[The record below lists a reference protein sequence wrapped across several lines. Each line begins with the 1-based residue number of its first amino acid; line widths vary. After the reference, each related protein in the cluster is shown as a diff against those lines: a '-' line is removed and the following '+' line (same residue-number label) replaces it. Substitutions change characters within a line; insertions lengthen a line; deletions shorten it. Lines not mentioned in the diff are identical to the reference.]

1 MHDNHFH
8 KTTIRNKQQHQISF
22 TNDVS
27 FTISGS
33 ISSFTSSS
41 VCSVSNF
48 LLRLSKLYLSICH
61 SIIPTEPIEY
71 QKEPAIVTTHP
82 TALIMLSGCLKM
94 ITEMIITQTCFTF
107 PAILI
112 TRGEV
117 DFVASKLE
125 TFRANAMKP
134 LNTNNKYIQKGF
146 LYINCYKHN
155 NPFKNDVQ
163 KAVSY
168 KVETG
173 INSNAP
179 KLLFQNVQ
187 WR

>member
-1 MHDNHFH
+1 M
-8 KTTIRNKQQHQISF
+8 TTISTKQPF
-22 TNDVS
+22 VTNN
-27 FTISGS
+27 S
-33 ISSFTSSS
+33 IRSPSLMMYPLPLVVPYLLSPLLLFVPYLTSYCDYQS
-41 VCSVSNF
+41 CIF
-48 LLRLSKLYLSICH
+48 LFV
-61 SIIPTEPIEY
+61 IEY

-134 LNTNNKYIQKGF
+134 LNTNNKYI
-146 LYINCYKHN
+146 
-155 NPFKNDVQ
+155 
-163 KAVSY
+163 
-168 KVETG
+168 
-173 INSNAP
+173 
-179 KLLFQNVQ
+179 
-187 WR
+187 

>member
-1 MHDNHFH
+1 M
-8 KTTIRNKQQHQISF
+8 TTISTKQPF
-22 TNDVS
+22 VTNN
-27 FTISGS
+27 S
-33 ISSFTSSS
+33 IRSPSLMMYPLPLVVPYLLSPLLLFVPYLTSYCDYQS
-41 VCSVSNF
+41 CI
-48 LLRLSKLYLSICH
+48 LSICH

-134 LNTNNKYIQKGF
+134 LNTNNKYI
-146 LYINCYKHN
+146 
-155 NPFKNDVQ
+155 
-163 KAVSY
+163 
-168 KVETG
+168 
-173 INSNAP
+173 
-179 KLLFQNVQ
+179 
-187 WR
+187 